1 MAFPDFRYPELL
13 TTFGLTSE
21 PSADLFEGVP
31 AVAPP
36 AGLTDS
42 LAISAR
48 LAATVNTEKARSE
61 GMIAPVLT
69 AFWWRYRGRIGLYSG
84 LEFDADAAAGLTGYC
99 DFLVSRSPQ
108 QPYITPP
115 AVVIFEAKRENINEG
130 LGQCVAGM
138 VGAQRYNR
146 RHTTPVDPVYG
157 CVTTGTAWK
166 FLRLSGTVL
175 TLDLVEYGLPQVDR
189 ILGILA
195 HMIGPVPQPAA
206 A

>member
-1 MAFPDFRYPELL
+1 MAFPDFRYPDLL
-13 TTFGLTSE
+13 ATFGLTSE

-31 AVAPP
+31 TVVPP
-36 AGLTDS
+36 AGFTES

-69 AFWWRYRGRIGLYSG
+69 AFWWRYHGRIGLYSG
-84 LEFDADAAAGLTGYC
+84 LEFEADAAAGLTGYC
-99 DFLVSRSPQ
+99 DFLVSRAPQ

-146 RHTTPVDPVYG
+146 RHNTATDPVYG

-166 FLRLSGTVL
+166 FSRLSGTVL

-189 ILGILA
+189 ILGVLA